1 MHQHSLKAILCKVA
15 LSRGG
20 LCHGARSDAIHHTMP
35 ANPPL
40 RGYAFGLL
48 GVLLFSITLPATRVA
63 VASFDP
69 FFVGLGRELVAA
81 CFAAPLL
88 YFTRQPRPTASQ
100 FRRLG
105 VVVLGLVIGF
115 PTLSAWAMQRVDSSH
130 GAVVLG
136 LLPLVTAIAGFLRAH
151 ERPSIGFWCASAV
164 GSFTVIAYSLAAGGG
179 SFRSADW
186 ALLAAV
192 VCTSF
197 GYAEGGRLGRK
208 IGGWQVI
215 CWAVVL
221 GTPLLIPAVAFL
233 IWQHGL
239 AATPASWAGFAYV
252 SVVSAFLAFFAWY
265 HGLAIGGV
273 ARVGQVQLLQ
283 PFFTMAFAAAFLG
296 ERLGPG
302 AIVAATI
309 VALSIFIGRKTKIA
323 SRYSA
328 GPALR

>member
-1 MHQHSLKAILCKVA
+1 
-15 LSRGG
+15 
-20 LCHGARSDAIHHTMP
+20 MP
-35 ANPPL
+35 ASPSANQQL
-40 RGYAFGLL
+40 RGFAFGLL
-48 GVLLFSITLPATRVA
+48 AVLCFSITLPATRLA
-63 VASFDP
+63 VASLDP

-88 YFTRQPRPTASQ
+88 YFTRQPRPTSSQ
-100 FRRLG
+100 LRRLG
-105 VVVLGLVIGF
+105 LVVLGLVVGF

-136 LLPLVTAIAGFLRAH
+136 LLPLATAVAGFLRAH
-151 ERPSIGFWCASAV
+151 ERPSAGFWCASAV
-164 GSFTVIAYSLAAGGG
+164 GSFTVVAYALAAGGG
-179 SFRSADW
+179 SFRSADL

-192 VCTSF
+192 VCSAL
-197 GYAEGGRLGRK
+197 GYAEGGRLAREM
-208 IGGWQVI
+208 GGWQVI

-221 GTPLLIPAVAFL
+221 GTPLLVPAVAFL

-252 SVVSAFLAFFAWY
+252 SLVSAFLAFFAWY

-283 PFFTMAFAAAFLG
+283 PFFTLAFAAAFLG
-296 ERLGPG
+296 EHFGIG
-302 AIVAATI
+302 AVIASGI

-323 SRYSA
+323 HTV
-328 GPALR
+328 LR

>member
-1 MHQHSLKAILCKVA
+1 MPC
-15 LSRGG
+15 
-20 LCHGARSDAIHHTMP
+20 DAIP
-35 ANPPL
+35 ASPSADRQL
-40 RGYAFGLL
+40 RGFAFGLL
-48 GVLLFSITLPATRVA
+48 AVLCFSITLPATRVA
-63 VASFDP
+63 VASLDP
-69 FFVGLGRELVAA
+69 FLVGLGRELVAA

-88 YFTRQPRPTASQ
+88 YFTRQPRPSPSQ
-100 FRRLG
+100 LRRLG

-136 LLPLVTAIAGFLRAH
+136 LLPLGTAVASFLRAH

-197 GYAEGGRLGRK
+197 GYAEGGRLGRE

-221 GTPLLIPAVAFL
+221 GAPLQIPAVAFL
-233 IWQHGL
+233 VWQHGL

-252 SVVSAFLAFFAWY
+252 SIVSAFLAFFAWY

-296 ERLGPG
+296 ERFGLG
-302 AIVAATI
+302 AIIAATI
-309 VALSIFIGRKTKIA
+309 VALSIFVGRKTKIV
-323 SRYSA
+323 SRYSSEA
-328 GPALR
+328 ALR